1 MSPPSGI
8 RSRSSRR
15 SVAAAHHLGPIGC
28 GLVLKLAVNDLLAVQ
43 VAWVNDC
50 FQAAPI
56 MQAMT
61 VMVKVFGC
69 RPSQVEREAWGRRT
83 ETAQARTRGAQVR
96 RYGDLK
102 ILVWPYG

>member
-1 MSPPSGI
+1 M
-8 RSRSSRR
+8 
-15 SVAAAHHLGPIGC
+15 
-28 GLVLKLAVNDLLAVQ
+28 D
-43 VAWVNDC
+43 VAWATRPALQGIERPLQGSADQPSVGR
-50 FQAAPI
+50 
-56 MQAMT
+56 
-61 VMVKVFGC
+61 MVKVFGC